1 MTTGDVPPPPA
12 QPVSLWR
19 IFWAFLLIGGTSVGG
34 GVIAYLRN
42 SLVEKHGW
50 VDDRTFVR
58 LLSIS
63 QSLPGLN
70 ATNMSILAG
79 DRLRGAA
86 GAIVATVA
94 ICLPGGLL
102 MFGVG
107 LAYGVHADHP
117 VAVAVLHSVSAA
129 AVGMIF
135 AVSLQLGRR
144 SLARAVDLVFV
155 GLAIVGVVVLHL
167 SVPYVLLGVGAL
179 AIFWYRPRGSKDPDP
194 R

>member
-1 MTTGDVPPPPA
+1 MTTGAVPPPPA
-12 QPVSLWR
+12 EPVSLWR

-70 ATNMSILAG
+70 VTNMSILAG
-79 DRLRGAA
+79 DRLRGGL

-107 LAYGVHADHP
+107 
-117 VAVAVLHSVSAA
+117 
-129 AVGMIF
+129 
-135 AVSLQLGRR
+135 
-144 SLARAVDLVFV
+144 
-155 GLAIVGVVVLHL
+155 
-167 SVPYVLLGVGAL
+167 
-179 AIFWYRPRGSKDPDP
+179 
-194 R
+194 